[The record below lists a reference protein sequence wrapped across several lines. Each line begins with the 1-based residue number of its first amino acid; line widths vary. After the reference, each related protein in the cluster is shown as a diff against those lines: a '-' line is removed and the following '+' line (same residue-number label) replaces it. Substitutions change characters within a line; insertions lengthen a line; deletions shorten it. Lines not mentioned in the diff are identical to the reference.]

1 MENRSIILDD
11 IIKIDTYE
19 KEKANNLTV
28 NQSKEKSK
36 ISKVLLSL
44 MMKNLNSLSMQ
55 LRNILIRILLD

>member
-1 MENRSIILDD
+1 MENRSIIPDD

-19 KEKANNLTV
+19 KKKVNNLTV
-28 NQSKEKSK
+28 NQSKKKSK